1 MLVQLDRKR
10 FTVTDFQQMIET
22 GILQEGYDRCELL
35 NGEIITMATIGR
47 KHASNVNRQTKL
59 FHRILR
65 ETIIVSIQNPIELGP
80 FSQPEPDLALLRWQ
94 DDYYESGHPKA
105 EDVYLVIEVADTTLE
120 TDRTIKLPLYAQTG
134 IVEVWIV
141 NLQDNQIEVY
151 RQPIEH
157 TYSITQIFTKGDTL
171 TIAALPE
178 VTIAVNDILS

>member
-22 GILQEGYDRCELL
+22 GILQEGDRCELL

-47 KHASNVNRQTKL
+47 KHASKVDRLTNL
-59 FHRILR
+59 FHRIIKQAILIR
-65 ETIIVSIQNPIELGP
+65 VQNPIELGP

-105 EDVYLVIEVADTTLE
+105 EDVYLIIEVADTTLE

-151 RQPIEH
+151 RQPIDS

-171 TIAALPE
+171 TIATLPE
-178 VTIAVNDILS
+178 VTIAVSDILS